1 MIRFSLKGIMSLA
14 IAGLATAC
22 SPEHD
27 SQPASIEWNLV
38 GEYLGQQPP
47 GSEVELFA
55 PGYISTSMSEANSVF
70 SPDGNEFYFAVW
82 PGPGHGVKVFST
94 HVEDGRWTIP
104 EVPDFLRGVSAIDVA
119 MTADGQRFF
128 FCSNRSRTPGGP
140 TEDNF
145 DIWYVD
151 RESDGHWGEPVNPGE
166 PLNSDRAD
174 YYPTVT
180 GDGTMYFHSS
190 REGGLGGRD
199 IYRAEL
205 VDGRYQI
212 PENVGAP
219 INTSG
224 NEGDVLVAPD
234 ESFLIFNSHGHDP
247 EENGSS
253 LWISFRGE
261 DETGWLHTTWA
272 VTWPEIRPTI
282 VRCCLP
288 TADTSSFPAIESARN
303 SLVRIW
309 AIRPC
314 EKSTADRAADSATST
329 GWMRPSSKGRGTD
342 FSKPTGTLQNQKEE
356 ATRVRHCRGTH
367 MAPRCEATMSL
378 CEAWHPSIMRR

>member
-1 MIRFSLKGIMSLA
+1 MIRFSLKGIVSLA

-22 SPEHD
+22 SPEHE
-27 SQPASIEWNLV
+27 SQPAPVEWNLV

-70 SPDGNEFYFAVW
+70 SPDGSEFFFAVW
-82 PGPGHGVKVFST
+82 PGPGHDVTVFST
-94 HVEDGRWTIP
+94 HVQDGRWTIP

-151 RESDGHWGEPVNPGE
+151 REPDGHWGEPVNPGE

-234 ESFLIFNSHGHDP
+234 ESFLIFNSHGHGPVED
-247 EENGSS
+247 GSS

-261 DETGWLHTTWA
+261 DGSWLAPHNMGRYLA
-272 VTWPEIRPTI
+272 GDPTDYCPMLSPDG
-282 VRCCLP
+282 RYLFF
-288 TADTSSFPAIESARN
+288 SSNRISPESAGSDLSYQTLREIN
-303 SLVRIW
+303 RGPGGGFSDVYWVDASI
-309 AIRPC
+309 I
-314 EKSTADRAADSATST
+314 EKARQQFFQS
-329 GWMRPSSKGRGTD
+329 
-342 FSKPTGTLQNQKEE
+342 
-356 ATRVRHCRGTH
+356 H
-367 MAPRCEATMSL
+367 
-378 CEAWHPSIMRR
+378 

>member
-1 MIRFSLKGIMSLA
+1 MSRYPLQGFLSFA
-14 IAGLATAC
+14 LVVLATGC
-22 SPEHD
+22 SPQHET
-27 SQPASIEWNLV
+27 ATFEWNLV

-55 PGYISTSMSEANSVF
+55 PGYISTAMSEANSVF
-70 SPDGNEFYFAVW
+70 SPDGTEFYFAVW
-82 PGPGHGVKVFST
+82 PGPGHGVTVFST
-94 HVEDGRWTIP
+94 HMENGRWTIP
-104 EVPDFLRGVSAIDVA
+104 EVPKFLRGVSAIDVA

-140 TEDNF
+140 TENNF

-151 RESDGHWGEPVNPGE
+151 RNSDGHWGEPINPGE

-180 GDGTMYFHSS
+180 RDGTMYFHSS

-205 VDGRYQI
+205 VDGHYRM

-219 INTSG
+219 INTRG

-234 ESFLIFNSHGHDP
+234 ESFLIFNSHGHDS
-247 EENGSS
+247 EEDVSS

-261 DETGWLHTTWA
+261 DGGWLAPHNMGRYLAGDPTDYCPMLSPDGRYLFFSSNRIN
-272 VTWPEIRPTI
+272 PEYVETELDYLTLREINRGPGGGFSDVYWVDASI
-282 VRCCLP
+282 IERARDQFLQ
-288 TADTSSFPAIESARN
+288 ADGDPAES
-303 SLVRIW
+303 
-309 AIRPC
+309 
-314 EKSTADRAADSATST
+314 DRGS
-329 GWMRPSSKGRGTD
+329 
-342 FSKPTGTLQNQKEE
+342 N
-356 ATRVRHCRGTH
+356 
-367 MAPRCEATMSL
+367 
-378 CEAWHPSIMRR
+378 